1 MSFFGR
7 LMSLDATLS
16 AALVPDESRQ
26 RLQSFLK
33 IIGHSCD
40 SWYWLIGLIV
50 FWIFAAGEARAKAF
64 LLAFILGVLAVFVL
78 GIKFLIRRPRPEG
91 EWGQIY
97 RITDPHSFPSGHAAR
112 AVVIAVFFSQFQ
124 NLGLTILI
132 WIWAILVC
140 YSRVALRLHY
150 VSDVIIGGL
159 IGAGAYYPGVCVFS
173 WLLQTLPCFE
183 FFAR

>member
-16 AALVPDESRQ
+16 AALVPDESKH

-64 LLAFILGVLAVFVL
+64 LLAFILGVLAVFVH
-78 GIKFLIRRPRPEG
+78 GIKFVLFPVPKFGADNLYLDLGDFGLLFPCGSAFALCFRFNHRGADRSRG
-91 EWGQIY
+91 VLSGCV
-97 RITDPHSFPSGHAAR
+97 RIFVAAP
-112 AVVIAVFFSQFQ
+112 
-124 NLGLTILI
+124 NP
-132 WIWAILVC
+132 
-140 YSRVALRLHY
+140 AL
-150 VSDVIIGGL
+150 
-159 IGAGAYYPGVCVFS
+159 A
-173 WLLQTLPCFE
+173 
-183 FFAR
+183 